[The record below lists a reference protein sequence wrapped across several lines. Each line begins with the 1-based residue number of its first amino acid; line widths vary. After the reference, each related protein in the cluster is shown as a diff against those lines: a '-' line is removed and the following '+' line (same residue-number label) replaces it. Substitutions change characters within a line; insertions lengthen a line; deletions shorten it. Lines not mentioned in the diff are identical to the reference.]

1 MSTQDLARRRTEKV
15 TGSDVS
21 YYVMEIVSR
30 SRGTFQV
37 EVEDIIEALDM
48 RFAEG
53 NSLKAIVRGAKLR
66 QDLGKPG
73 SSKVYEAE
81 KAVYYTKRMVARAE
95 IRARLERASLMNL
108 FGLDTLIVVDE
119 PKRLPAY
126 RVGVEE
132 FIEALQPTQAEAA
145 TLRAIMTMCI
155 IRRDHR
161 DSANDELEQ
170 ARRAA
175 AAALIVKEEADV

>member
-1 MSTQDLARRRTEKV
+1 MQDLARRRTERI

-21 YYVMEIVSR
+21 YYVLEISA
-30 SRGTFQV
+30 RGGAFQA
-37 EVEDIIEALDM
+37 EVEDVIEALDM

-53 NSLKAIVRGAKLR
+53 NALKAIVRTAKLR

-81 KAVYYTKRMVARAE
+81 KAVYYTRRMVARAE
-95 IRARLERASLMNL
+95 IRARLQRAGLMNL
-108 FGLDTLIVVDE
+108 FGLDMEIVVDE
-119 PKRLPAY
+119 PKRLPPY
-126 RVGVEE
+126 TVTVDQ
-132 FIEALQPTQAEAA
+132 FIAALDPTEAEAA

-161 DSANDELEQ
+161 ETACDELEQ
-170 ARRAA
+170 ARLAA
-175 AAALIVKEEADV
+175 AAALEVQKDSVS